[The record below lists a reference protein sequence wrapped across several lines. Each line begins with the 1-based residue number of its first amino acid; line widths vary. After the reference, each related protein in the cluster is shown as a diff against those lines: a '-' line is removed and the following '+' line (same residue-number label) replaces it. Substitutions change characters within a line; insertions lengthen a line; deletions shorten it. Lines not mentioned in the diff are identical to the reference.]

1 MDKKQLQTTDI
12 FTRFSLALNTWF
24 HLIVYQNFE
33 FVGENVD
40 YSYVVT
46 SDLLEVRSY
55 RPRSGLISSKLTIIR
70 KSNSADGV
78 SSNSQFSAVFQTFSH
93 GKLDFVLVKED
104 LIGEYNADWHSF
116 NCESF
121 FNSGNVI
128 NSSLYD
134 AFTEVQVTLLNDLL
148 ALNPDFNQVNF
159 F

>member
-1 MDKKQLQTTDI
+1 MDKKQLRTTDI

-24 HLIVYQNFE
+24 HLIAYQNFE

-46 SDLLEVRSY
+46 SDLLEVQTY

-93 GKLDFVLVKED
+93 GKLDFVLVEED
-104 LIGEYNADWHSF
+104 LLGEYNADWHRF
-116 NCESF
+116 NRKSF

-134 AFTEVQVTLLNDLL
+134 AFTEVQLTLLNDLL

>member
-1 MDKKQLQTTDI
+1 MDKKQLRTTDI

-24 HLIVYQNFE
+24 HLIAYQNFE
-33 FVGENVD
+33 FVGANVD

-104 LIGEYNADWHSF
+104 LIGEYNADWHRF
-116 NCESF
+116 NRESF

>member
-1 MDKKQLQTTDI
+1 MDKKQLRTTDI
-12 FTRFSLALNTWF
+12 FTRFSLVLNTWF
-24 HLIVYQNFE
+24 HLMAYQNFE

-104 LIGEYNADWHSF
+104 LIGEYNANWHRF
-116 NCESF
+116 NRKSF

-134 AFTEVQVTLLNDLL
+134 AFTEVQLTLLNDLL
-148 ALNPDFNQVNF
+148 ALNQDFNQVNF

>member
-1 MDKKQLQTTDI
+1 MDKKQLRTTDI

-24 HLIVYQNFE
+24 HLIAYQNFE

-104 LIGEYNADWHSF
+104 LIGEYTADWHRF
-116 NCESF
+116 NRKSF
-121 FNSGNVI
+121 FSSGNVI

-134 AFTEVQVTLLNDLL
+134 AFTEIQLTLLNNLL
-148 ALNPDFNQVNF
+148 ASNSDFNQVNF

>member
-1 MDKKQLQTTDI
+1 MDKKQLRTTDI

-24 HLIVYQNFE
+24 HLIPYQNFE

-46 SDLLEVRSY
+46 SDLLEVQTYRS
-55 RPRSGLISSKLTIIR
+55 RSGLISSKLTIIR

-104 LIGEYNADWHSF
+104 LIGEYNVDWHTF
-116 NCESF
+116 NRKSF

-134 AFTEVQVTLLNDLL
+134 AFTEVQLTLLNDLL

>member
-24 HLIVYQNFE
+24 HLIAYQNFE

-104 LIGEYNADWHSF
+104 LIGEYNADWHRF
-116 NCESF
+116 NRESF

>member
-1 MDKKQLQTTDI
+1 MDKKQLRTTDI

-24 HLIVYQNFE
+24 HLIAYQNFE

-40 YSYVVT
+40 YRYVVT

-55 RPRSGLISSKLTIIR
+55 RPRSCLISSKLTIIR

-104 LIGEYNADWHSF
+104 LIGEYNADWHRF
-116 NCESF
+116 NRKSF

-134 AFTEVQVTLLNDLL
+134 AFTEVQLTLLNDLL

>member
-1 MDKKQLQTTDI
+1 MDKKQLRTTDI

-24 HLIVYQNFE
+24 HLIAYQNFE
-33 FVGENVD
+33 FVGENID

-70 KSNSADGV
+70 KSNSEDGV

-104 LIGEYNADWHSF
+104 LIGEYNADWHRF
-116 NCESF
+116 NRESF

>member
-1 MDKKQLQTTDI
+1 MDKKQLRTTDI

-24 HLIVYQNFE
+24 HLIAYQNFE

-55 RPRSGLISSKLTIIR
+55 RPRSGLISSKLTITR

-93 GKLDFVLVKED
+93 GKLDFVLVKEE
-104 LIGEYNADWHSF
+104 LIGEYNADWHRF
-116 NCESF
+116 NRKSF

-134 AFTEVQVTLLNDLL
+134 AFTEVQLTLLNDLL

>member
-24 HLIVYQNFE
+24 HLIAYQNFE

-55 RPRSGLISSKLTIIR
+55 RPRSGLISSKFTIIR

-104 LIGEYNADWHSF
+104 LIGEYNADWHRF
-116 NCESF
+116 NRESF

-148 ALNPDFNQVNF
+148 ALNLDFNQVNF

>member
-1 MDKKQLQTTDI
+1 MDKKQLRTTDI
-12 FTRFSLALNTWF
+12 FTRFRLTVNTWF
-24 HLIVYQNFE
+24 HLLPYQPFE
-33 FVGENVD
+33 YRGETLE

-46 SDLLEVRSY
+46 SDFIEVQTY

-104 LIGEYNADWHSF
+104 LIGEYNADWHRF
-116 NCESF
+116 NRESF

-134 AFTEVQVTLLNDLL
+134 AFTEVQLTLLNDLL

>member
-1 MDKKQLQTTDI
+1 MDKKQLRTTDI

-24 HLIVYQNFE
+24 HLIAYQNFE

-104 LIGEYNADWHSF
+104 LIGEYNANWHRF
-116 NCESF
+116 NRESF

-134 AFTEVQVTLLNDLL
+134 AFTEVQLTLLNDLL

>member
-1 MDKKQLQTTDI
+1 MDKKQLRTTDI

-24 HLIVYQNFE
+24 HLIAYQNFE

-104 LIGEYNADWHSF
+104 LIGEYNADWHRF
-116 NCESF
+116 NRESF

-148 ALNPDFNQVNF
+148 ALHPDFNQVNF

>member
-1 MDKKQLQTTDI
+1 MDKKQLRTTDI

-24 HLIVYQNFE
+24 HLIAYQNFE

-104 LIGEYNADWHSF
+104 SIGEYNADWHRF
-116 NCESF
+116 NRKSF

-134 AFTEVQVTLLNDLL
+134 AFTEIQLVLLNDLL

>member
-24 HLIVYQNFE
+24 HLIAYQNFE

-116 NCESF
+116 NRESF

>member
-1 MDKKQLQTTDI
+1 MDKRQLRTTDI

-24 HLIVYQNFE
+24 HLIAYQNFE
-33 FVGENVD
+33 FVGETVD

-46 SDLLEVRSY
+46 SDFIEVQTY
-55 RPRSGLISSKLTIIR
+55 RPKSGLISSKLTIIR

-104 LIGEYNADWHSF
+104 LIGEYNADWHTF
-116 NCESF
+116 NRKSF

-134 AFTEVQVTLLNDLL
+134 AFTEIQLTLLKEMQSIDPN
-148 ALNPDFNQVNF
+148 FNQVNF

>member
-1 MDKKQLQTTDI
+1 MDKKQLRTTDI

-24 HLIVYQNFE
+24 HLIAYQNFE
-33 FVGENVD
+33 FVGESVD

-93 GKLDFVLVKED
+93 GKFDFVQVKED
-104 LIGEYNADWHSF
+104 LIGEYNADWHRF
-116 NCESF
+116 NRKSF
-121 FNSGNVI
+121 FNSGNV
-128 NSSLYD
+128 
-134 AFTEVQVTLLNDLL
+134 
-148 ALNPDFNQVNF
+148 
-159 F
+159 

>member
-1 MDKKQLQTTDI
+1 MDKKQLRTTDI

-24 HLIVYQNFE
+24 HLIAYQNFE

-93 GKLDFVLVKED
+93 GKLDFVLLKED
-104 LIGEYNADWHSF
+104 LIGEYSADWHRF
-116 NCESF
+116 NRKSF

-134 AFTEVQVTLLNDLL
+134 AFTEVQLTLLNDLL
-148 ALNPDFNQVNF
+148 ALSPDFNQVNF

>member
-1 MDKKQLQTTDI
+1 MDKKQLRTTDI
-12 FTRFSLALNTWF
+12 FTRFSLALNTRF
-24 HLIVYQNFE
+24 HLIAYQNFE

-104 LIGEYNADWHSF
+104 LIGEYNADWHRF
-116 NCESF
+116 NRKSF

-134 AFTEVQVTLLNDLL
+134 AFTEVQLTLLNDLL

>member
-1 MDKKQLQTTDI
+1 MDKKQLRTTDI
-12 FTRFSLALNTWF
+12 FTRFSLVLNTWF
-24 HLIVYQNFE
+24 HLIAYQSFE

-93 GKLDFVLVKED
+93 GELDFVLVKED
-104 LIGEYNADWHSF
+104 LIGEYNADWHRF
-116 NCESF
+116 NRKSF

-134 AFTEVQVTLLNDLL
+134 AFTEVQLTLLNDLL

>member
-1 MDKKQLQTTDI
+1 MDKKQLRTTDI

-24 HLIVYQNFE
+24 HLIAYQNFE

-104 LIGEYNADWHSF
+104 LIGEYNADWHRF
-116 NCESF
+116 NRKSF

-134 AFTEVQVTLLNDLL
+134 AFTEVQLNLLNDLL

>member
-1 MDKKQLQTTDI
+1 MDKKQLRTTDI

-24 HLIVYQNFE
+24 HLIAYQNFE

-104 LIGEYNADWHSF
+104 LIGEYNANWHRF
-116 NCESF
+116 NRESF

-134 AFTEVQVTLLNDLL
+134 AFTEVQLTLLNELL

>member
-1 MDKKQLQTTDI
+1 MDKKQLRTTDI
-12 FTRFSLALNTWF
+12 FTRFSLVLNTWF
-24 HLIVYQNFE
+24 HLMAYQNFE
-33 FVGENVD
+33 FVSENVD

-78 SSNSQFSAVFQTFSH
+78 SSNSQFSAVFQTFRH

-104 LIGEYNADWHSF
+104 LIGEYNANWHRF
-116 NCESF
+116 NRESF

-134 AFTEVQVTLLNDLL
+134 AFTEVQLTLLNDLL

>member
-1 MDKKQLQTTDI
+1 MDKKQLRTTDI

-24 HLIVYQNFE
+24 HLIAYQNFE

-70 KSNSADGV
+70 KSNSANGV
-78 SSNSQFSAVFQTFSH
+78 FSTSQFSAVFQTFSH
-93 GKLDFVLVKED
+93 GKLDFVLVKDD
-104 LIGEYNADWHSF
+104 LLSEYNADWHGF
-116 NCESF
+116 NRKSF

-134 AFTEVQVTLLNDLL
+134 AFTEIQLTLLTDLQL
-148 ALNPDFNQVNF
+148 LNPDFNQVNF

>member
-24 HLIVYQNFE
+24 HLIAYQNFE

-116 NCESF
+116 NRESF
-121 FNSGNVI
+121 LNSGNVI

>member
-24 HLIVYQNFE
+24 HLIAYQNFE

-104 LIGEYNADWHSF
+104 LIGEYNADWHGF
-116 NCESF
+116 NRKSF

-134 AFTEVQVTLLNDLL
+134 AFTEVQLTLLNDLL

>member
-1 MDKKQLQTTDI
+1 MDKKQLRTTDI
-12 FTRFSLALNTWF
+12 FTRFSLVLNTWF
-24 HLIVYQNFE
+24 HLMAYQNFE

-104 LIGEYNADWHSF
+104 LIGEYNANWHRF
-116 NCESF
+116 NRKSF

-134 AFTEVQVTLLNDLL
+134 AFTEVQLTLLNDLL

>member
-1 MDKKQLQTTDI
+1 MDKKQLRTTDI

-24 HLIVYQNFE
+24 HLIAYQNFE

-104 LIGEYNADWHSF
+104 LIGEYNADWLRF
-116 NCESF
+116 NRKSF

-134 AFTEVQVTLLNDLL
+134 AFTEVQLTLLNDLL